1 MRFDRLDHVLRASGM
16 KTAGRGQQRR
26 DPSLIDTKSADNK
39 CPHLL
44 SVVLVSVAVRPATLV
59 RSFVSAGSN
68 PGCISQRA
76 NTFISAFWTS
86 AKLAPAA
93 ARRGLRTMSQGATR
107 LARCN
112 RKASR
117 SRRLM
122 RLRTTAPPSARVA
135 VTPSRGPEGSAC
147 FVESRAR
154 QNAANN
160 GPDTRKP

>member
-1 MRFDRLDHVLRASGM
+1 MRFNRLDHVLRAGGM

-26 DPSLIDTKSADNK
+26 DPSLVDTKPADNK
-39 CPHLL
+39 CLHLFF
-44 SVVLVSVAVRPATLV
+44 VVLRSVTLV
-59 RSFVSAGSN
+59 RSFVSDGSN

-93 ARRGLRTMSQGATR
+93 ARRGLRTMSQGSTR

-135 VTPSRGPEGSAC
+135 VTPSRGPEGNGC
-147 FVESRAR
+147 FAESRAR

-160 GPDTRKP
+160 GPDTRKPWS